1 MAGEKLSDGIR
12 ATPLVISG
20 LGIGQI
26 LAWGSS
32 FYLPAVLAGPVV
44 ADTGWPLTA
53 VVAGLSLGL
62 VIGGLV
68 SPRLGRVIQQRGGRP
83 VLLAGAG
90 GIALGLAVLA
100 LAPNLAVFLGG
111 WVIMGFGMAAGL
123 YDAAFATL
131 GRLYGLRA
139 RGLITALTLF
149 GGFAST
155 ICWPLAAYA
164 ETRLGWRGTCLAFA
178 GAQILLVMPLY
189 LAVLPREPAAPAAVR
204 PDPAAPVTAAVDP
217 RLMILTGVVI
227 TLTAAVTAVIS
238 VHIVALLGVREISAT
253 AAVALGALIGP
264 SQVAARVVEFGLGR
278 NRHPIWT
285 MVASGAL
292 IAIGLCGLLAPLV
305 PVALALVL
313 YGCGLG
319 IFSIAR
325 GTLPLALFGAE
336 TYAVVMGRLARPMML
351 ASALSPTVAA
361 AGLQALGAPAILAV
375 LAAASGA
382 TVIFVVLL
390 ARRLRRGAPEPD

>member
-83 VLLAGAG
+83 VLLAGSG
-90 GIALGLAVLA
+90 GIALGLTVLA
-100 LAPNLAVFLGG
+100 LAPSLPVFLGG

-178 GAQILLVMPLY
+178 GAQVFLVMPLY
-189 LAVLPREPAAPAAVR
+189 LALLPREKAAPALAR
-204 PDPAAPVTAAVDP
+204 PDPAAPTAVAVDP
-217 RLMILTGVVI
+217 RLMILTAVVI

-238 VHIVALLGVREISAT
+238 VHIVTLLGIRGVSAT

-278 NRHPIWT
+278 RRHPIWT

-292 IAIGLCGLLAPLV
+292 IAIGLGGLLVPAV

-325 GTLPLALFGAE
+325 GTLPLALFGAD
-336 TYAVVMGRLARPMML
+336 TYALVMGRLARPMML
-351 ASALSPTVAA
+351 ASALSPTIAA
-361 AGLQALGAPAILAV
+361 AGLQVLGATAILAV
-375 LAAASGA
+375 LVAASGA

-390 ARRLRRGAPEPD
+390 ARRLRRGDWVAG

>member
-1 MAGEKLSDGIR
+1 MTPDKRPI
-12 ATPLVISG
+12 PLVISG

-53 VVAGLSLGL
+53 VVAGLSIGL

-68 SPRLGRVIQQRGGRP
+68 SPRLGRAIQQRGGRP

-100 LAPNLAVFLGG
+100 LAPSLPVFLGG
-111 WVIMGFGMAAGL
+111 WVVMGFGMAAGL
-123 YDAAFATL
+123 YDAAFAAL

-178 GAQILLVMPLY
+178 GAQVFLVMPLY
-189 LAVLPREPAAPAAVR
+189 LAVLPREKAAPAPGAVHPGSAAPAAGS
-204 PDPAAPVTAAVDP
+204 VDR
-217 RLMILTGVVI
+217 RLMLLTGAVI
-227 TLTAAVTAVIS
+227 TLTAAVTAVVS
-238 VHIVALLGVREISAT
+238 VHIVALLGIREVSAT

-278 NRHPIWT
+278 RRHPIWT

-292 IAIGLCGLLAPLV
+292 VAVGLCGLLMPAV

-336 TYAVVMGRLARPMML
+336 TYALVMGRLARPMML
-351 ASALSPTVAA
+351 ASALSPTIAA
-361 AGLQALGAPAILAV
+361 AGLQVLGASAILAV
-375 LAAASGA
+375 LAAASGS

-390 ARRLRRGAPEPD
+390 ARRLRHGGPTAG